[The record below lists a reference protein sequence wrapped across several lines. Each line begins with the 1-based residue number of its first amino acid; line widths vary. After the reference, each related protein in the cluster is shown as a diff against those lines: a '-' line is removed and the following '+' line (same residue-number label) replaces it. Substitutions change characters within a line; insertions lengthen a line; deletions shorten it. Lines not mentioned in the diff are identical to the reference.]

1 MNVKFK
7 IKIPYYF
14 TLTELQLYKI
24 EDLKPFEFLILNL
37 LYSCHKNEIEKD
49 KPLISAINEY
59 YGINNDIA
67 TWFSSIFKKMKD
79 NNSISY
85 DIDISEKNIIN
96 KNIMLGDFKINDEI
110 IKLLDKKIFKAFN
123 NKNEKNELL
132 YCFVPYWDNEGF
144 PSHIYHKKD
153 KILKDISDEENNY
166 LVNKNFDIS
175 KTIESCSYNFFMK
188 ELTSLGEYRCAN
200 ILIKEDIKKIICYEE
215 VEFYISNDS
224 FFYPYNEFTMKCNKK
239 FFDNEIIDFE
249 FSFKN
254 EYCLSSIMKNDYS
267 LLTENIESK
276 NVDFEDV
283 KNVLDVNKNLNNIF
297 GNNNYS
303 VYKDRIIKIYKKNY
317 EAKFKYEENEKTI
330 NIVRLSYIE
339 ENDSDFLEYIN
350 NLIKNSI
357 LASYCKNKIIDD
369 KIDRVINE
377 YLIKNNKNI
386 DKKIIE
392 EFKNRNINNLDT
404 LNIKLDTIFNYAN
417 NDINDKLLQLTF
429 NQDLSKQ
436 RLHELQEVELDKYF
450 PQNISELLEKIL
462 SIYKIDY
469 NDNQKIFDI
478 QIEKEF
484 LDIKRDYESLSYVE
498 DDNGTNIGKL
508 NDWKNKY
515 KDNLFFNKFLK
526 NKIENK
532 IYELEGS
539 IINRNKNEIE
549 SIAINIRK
557 IIEEH
562 CYKWKKDY
570 NDKEFYEYLN
580 FLKNQK
586 LITNDECEEM
596 KRIKKES
603 NRLLH
608 YQKEWSNIDY
618 KKSQEILSNQ
628 EQNLE
633 KVKDIFSKLD
643 K

>member
-67 TWFSSIFKKMKD
+67 TWFSSIFKKMKA

-110 IKLLDKKIFKAFN
+110 IKLLDRKIFKAFN
-123 NKNEKNELL
+123 NKNERKELL

-144 PSHIYHKKD
+144 PSYIYRKKD

-166 LVNKNFDIS
+166 LENKNFNIR
-175 KTIESCSYNFFMK
+175 KTIESCSYNFFMN

-200 ILIKEDIKKIICYEE
+200 ILIKEDIKKKICYEE
-215 VEFYISNDS
+215 VEFYVLNDS
-224 FFYPYNEFTMKCNKK
+224 FFYPSNEFTIKCNKK

-267 LLTENIESK
+267 LLTENIQSK
-276 NVDFEDV
+276 YVVFKDV
-283 KNVLDVNKNLNNIF
+283 KNVLDINKNLNNIF
-297 GNNNYS
+297 PNNNYS
-303 VYKDRIIKIYKKNY
+303 VYDDRIIKIYKKNY

-330 NIVRLSYIE
+330 NIIRLSYIE
-339 ENDSDFLEYIN
+339 ENDSDFLKYID
-350 NLIKNSI
+350 NLITNSI
-357 LASYCKNKIIDD
+357 LTSYCKNEIIND
-369 KIDRVINE
+369 KIDQVINE
-377 YLIKNNKNI
+377 HLIKNNKNI

-417 NDINDKLLQLTF
+417 NDINDKLLQLAF
-429 NQDLSKQ
+429 NQDLSRQ
-436 RLHELQEVELDKYF
+436 RLHELQEIELDKYF

-462 SIYKIDY
+462 SIYKINY
-469 NDNQKIFDI
+469 NDNQPIFNI
-478 QIEKEF
+478 SIEKEF
-484 LDIKRDYESLSYVE
+484 LNIKSDYELLSYDE
-498 DDNGTNIGKL
+498 DDIGANIDKL
-508 NDWKNKY
+508 KDWKNKY

-532 IYELEGS
+532 IYELDSS
-539 IINRNKNEIE
+539 IINRNKGEIE

-562 CYKWKKDY
+562 CYNWKKND
-570 NDKEFYEYLN
+570 NDKNSYDYLN
-580 FLKNQK
+580 FLQVQK
-586 LITNDECEEM
+586 LITIDECKEM
-596 KRIKKES
+596 KRIKNQS
-603 NRLLH
+603 DVQLH
-608 YQKEWSNIDY
+608 YKKEWSSMDY
-618 KKSQEILSNQ
+618 KKSQEILSIQ
-628 EQNLE
+628 KQNLE
-633 KVKDIFSKLD
+633 KVKDIFSKID